1 MLAHGAR
8 PSAWGRYDRAAAA
21 ATPRLLVSP
30 ARAAPSYAIARNV
43 GRVRRVAGIA
53 VRSPALMPPP
63 APRSRGQQQPRKPCW
78 PSGRGDCHAAA
89 SPARDTHRIARRR
102 QHVAC
107 WRRSPR
113 RRTLPSAPA
122 SHRISHV
129 VRLAGSARKER
140 HTAGRDTHPAPKT
153 ARTVREGSRYCQIHG
168 SAYRC
173 VRYGTKGVPAETAK
187 LWCAARMWPY
197 WYTAQSHQRAS
208 FPARRGACTGSRR
221 HPSGEPRQ
229 SAIRPPGGSRGA
241 VRPAQG

>member
-1 MLAHGAR
+1 MARATVGLGPLRQGGGGGHTPLPCQPCARCALLRHRAQRGRGA
-8 PSAWGRYDRAAAA
+8 AGGRHCRAATCAY
-21 ATPRLLVSP
+21 AT
-30 ARAAPSYAIARNV
+30 
-43 GRVRRVAGIA
+43 
-53 VRSPALMPPP
+53 P

-78 PSGRGDCHAAA
+78 PPGRGDRHAAA

-122 SHRISHV
+122 SHRICHV

-140 HTAGRDTHPAPKT
+140 HTAGRDAHPVSKT
-153 ARTVREGSRYCQIHG
+153 ARTVREGPRYCQIHG

-173 VRYGTKGVPAETAK
+173 VRYGTRGVPAETAK

-208 FPARRGACTGSRR
+208 FPARQGACTGSRR

-229 SAIRPPGGSRGA
+229 SAIRPPGGSRSA